1 MLTEGN
7 VEAIVCARYGPP
19 EVLQLA
25 RVEKPAP
32 KDNEVLIRVHATT
45 ATTADGLMRRAE
57 TVFSRLIL
65 GFRRPRR
72 RYRVLGIEV
81 AGEIE
86 RIGSRVSRFE
96 KGDQVYGF
104 TGFRAGAYA
113 EYCCMEED
121 GSLQTKPVN
130 LSYEEAA
137 SIVDGSSTALYFLRD
152 RARIR
157 AGDKVLVVGASG
169 SIGTAAVQL
178 AKYFRA
184 TVTGVCSGA
193 NADLVKSLGADEVI
207 DYTREAF
214 TETGERYDI
223 IFDTIGKHS
232 FAQCKDSLTPN
243 GRYLLTTPR
252 VRDWIHSLWR
262 PMIGG
267 RQLVTGMSI
276 RKREALA
283 FLKDR
288 IEAGELK
295 PVIDRHYPLHEIAE
309 AHRYV
314 DQGHKRGNVV
324 IQVRD

>member
-1 MLTEGN
+1 M
-7 VEAIVCARYGPP
+7 EAIVCERYGPP
-19 EVLQLA
+19 EVLQ
-25 RVEKPAP
+25 VTEVNKPAP
-32 KDNEVLIRVHATT
+32 RDNEVLIRVHATT
-45 ATTADGLMRRAE
+45 ATAADGLMRRAE
-57 TVFSRLIL
+57 TVFSRLVL

-72 RYRVLGIEV
+72 RYRVFGIEV

-86 RIGSRVSRFE
+86 RIGGSVSRF
-96 KGDQVYGF
+96 KRGDQVYGF

-113 EYCCMEED
+113 EYCCMAED

-157 AGDKVLVVGASG
+157 AGDKVLIVGASG

-178 AKYFRA
+178 AKYFGA
-184 TVTGVCSGA
+184 AVTGVCSGA
-193 NADLVKSLGADEVI
+193 NADLVKSLGADEVV

-214 TETGERYDI
+214 TETGELYDI

-232 FAQCKDSLTPN
+232 FAQCRGSLTPN

-262 PMIGG
+262 RMIGG

-276 RKREALA
+276 NKREALV
-283 FLKDR
+283 FLRER
-288 IEAGELK
+288 IEGGELR

-314 DQGHKRGNVV
+314 ERGHKKGNVV
-324 IQVRD
+324 IRVGD